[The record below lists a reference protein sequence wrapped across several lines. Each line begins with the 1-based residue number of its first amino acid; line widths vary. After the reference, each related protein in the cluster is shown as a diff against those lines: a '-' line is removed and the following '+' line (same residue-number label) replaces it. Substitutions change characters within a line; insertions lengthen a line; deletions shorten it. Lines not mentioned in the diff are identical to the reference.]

1 MYTEYWYEVN
11 VVFTEE
17 IPTKNG
23 FREKKLRRSFLV
35 ECMSVSV
42 AEAKVNEFLKD
53 SPNKFEVKLV
63 KESKIVGVIQS
74 KERRVECQ

>member
-1 MYTEYWYEVN
+1 MYTEHWYEVN

-17 IPTKNG
+17 IPAKNG
-23 FREKKLRRSFLV
+23 FREKKLRRLFLV

>member
-1 MYTEYWYEVN
+1 MYYEVN

-23 FREKKLRRSFLV
+23 FREKKIRKSFLV

-53 SPNKFEVKLV
+53 SPSTFEVKLV
-63 KESKIVGVIQS
+63 KESKIVGVIENGS
-74 KERRVECQ
+74 

>member
-23 FREKKLRRSFLV
+23 FREKKLRRTFLV

-53 SPNKFEVKLV
+53 SPNEFEVKLV
-63 KESKIVGVIQS
+63 KESKIVGVIQNGS
-74 KERRVECQ
+74 

>member
-1 MYTEYWYEVN
+1 MYYEVN

-23 FREKKLRRSFLV
+23 FREKKLRRLFLV

>member
-1 MYTEYWYEVN
+1 MYYEVN

-23 FREKKLRRSFLV
+23 FREKKIRKSFLV

-53 SPNKFEVKLV
+53 SPSDFEVKLA
-63 KESKIVGVIQS
+63 KESKIVGVIDNG
-74 KERRVECQ
+74 

>member
-1 MYTEYWYEVN
+1 MYYEVN

-23 FREKKLRRSFLV
+23 FREKKIRKSFLV
-35 ECMSVSV
+35 ECMSVSA

-53 SPNKFEVKLV
+53 SPNTFEVKLV
-63 KESKIVGVIQS
+63 KESNIVGVI
-74 KERRVECQ
+74 EDGN

>member
-1 MYTEYWYEVN
+1 MYREYYYEVN

-23 FREKKLRRSFLV
+23 FREKKIRKSFLV

-53 SPNKFEVKLV
+53 SPNEFEVKLV
-63 KESKIVGVIQS
+63 KESKIVGVI
-74 KERRVECQ
+74 ENGN

>member
-1 MYTEYWYEVN
+1 MYREYYYEVN

-23 FREKKLRRSFLV
+23 FREKKLRRTFLV

-53 SPNKFEVKLV
+53 SPNEFEVKLV
-63 KESKIVGVIQS
+63 KESKIVGVIQNGS
-74 KERRVECQ
+74 